1 MKTVQTYHYPHY
13 VGTLA
18 KRTIYSPY
26 TPTNMPPNTQAF
38 VYKAWDPP
46 TTIPRKMEG
55 PWLLFITTL

>member
-1 MKTVQTYHYPHY
+1 MYLKIMKTVQTYHYPHY

-38 VYKAWDPP
+38 VYKA
-46 TTIPRKMEG
+46 
-55 PWLLFITTL
+55 